1 MRVDQAIALRFPEV
15 SRRKARELLAQHRV
29 LVNERPVAVASR
41 EVSSSD
47 RISLVEND
55 SEIPIV
61 RSTSDW
67 LAVDKAS
74 GIAVQPDRERARRS
88 LQELLFSQLKRNDQ
102 PHQLYVVHRIDTGTS
117 GVVLFARSQ
126 SAAARLSAL
135 FASGDI
141 RKTYLAL
148 VEGRLDVE
156 RVIDVPIRDRSA
168 RTAVRPVRASDAQ
181 TLVEVEIKTGRTHQI
196 RIHLASIGHP
206 VVGDRRYGSTVNSPR
221 LMLHAW
227 RLEHDQLGLVE
238 APVPPDFV

>member
-1 MRVDQAIALRFPEV
+1 MRIDQAIALRFPGV

-29 LVNERPVAVASR
+29 LLNERPVAVASR

-55 SEIPIV
+55 AEISIV

-67 LAVDKAS
+67 LAVDKRS
-74 GIAVQPDRERARRS
+74 GISVQPDRERERRS
-88 LQELLFSQLKRNDQ
+88 LQELLFSQLKRSDQ
-102 PHQLYVVHRIDTGTS
+102 PHPLYVVHRIDTGTS

-126 SAAARLSAL
+126 AAAARLSAL
-135 FASGDI
+135 FASGHI

-156 RVIDVPIRDRSA
+156 LVIDTPIRDRSA
-168 RTAVRPVRASDAQ
+168 STAVRPLRATDTE

-206 VVGDRRYGSTVNSPR
+206 VIGDRRYGSTVNSAR

-227 RLEHDQLGLVE
+227 RLEHDQLGVVE
-238 APVPPDFV
+238 APVPPDFL